1 MKKNILKKIF
11 GAGVAAGLLG
21 LPLLVL
27 AQGGV
32 QGGLN
37 NLRVLFPGSG
47 IIGSTSLSGPNG
59 LIFNIINALLLIVG
73 AIAVLFVIIG
83 GFWYVTSAGNEEQ
96 AEKGR
101 TTVVNSIIGIV
112 IVILSYVVI
121 NVIVNLVTYGF

>member
-37 NLRVLFPGSG
+37 NLRVLFPGTG
-47 IIGSTSLSGPNG
+47 IIGSSSLAGPNG